1 MTPNHRRTGP
11 LHSIRL
17 AIEAGFWWLR
27 RVLGL
32 AYSVLMRDTLTSLRV
47 ETEQLSSA
55 AVESNAYVGA
65 ELRSLEERLARVEE
79 ELAAVRQLL
88 EQRER
93 VGDRARD

>member
-1 MTPNHRRTGP
+1 MTPNHRRGP
-11 LHSIRL
+11 LRSIRL

-32 AYSVLMRDTLTSLRV
+32 AYSVLMRDSLTSLRV

-55 AVESNAYVGA
+55 SVESNAYVGA

-79 ELAAVRQLL
+79 ELAAVRDLL
-88 EQRER
+88 EQRQRTGEP
-93 VGDRARD
+93 ARD